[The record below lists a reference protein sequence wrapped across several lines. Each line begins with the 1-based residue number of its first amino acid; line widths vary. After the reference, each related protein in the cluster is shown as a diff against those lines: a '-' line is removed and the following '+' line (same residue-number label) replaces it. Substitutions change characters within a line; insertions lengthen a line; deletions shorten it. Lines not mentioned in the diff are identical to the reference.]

1 LKRITR
7 ASAILI
13 IAVGLF
19 ITLSRCSTRHFDNL
33 GQEMEYLVS
42 ELVEKDK
49 SVRNCVL
56 SVMKG
61 DGSFSWS
68 GAAGV
73 ARQDGQVPMTKD
85 TPIHIASITKLYT
98 ATVIMRLH
106 EKGALSLDDP
116 MSKYLPEGLIR
127 GIHVYKGKD
136 YSQEI
141 TIKQL
146 LSHTSGIAD
155 YYTEKPKG
163 GKSVFELLLEKPER
177 TWRVD
182 ETIEWARDNLK
193 PNFRPGTD
201 ASYSDTNFDPLGKI
215 IGAITG
221 KPLHTV
227 YEDFIFRPLGLT
239 HTWLIDSSAPQ
250 IPIPP
255 ADVFYK
261 NRNITNIRLNSA
273 YWPYMVS
280 TAEEMIFFLKA
291 LNEGRIVSRDT
302 LKLMHNWHKLE
313 FPLQYGFGTMYFKL
327 PWFISKIM
335 KVPPLWGHSGST
347 GSFLY
352 YSEDLNLYMAGS
364 INQVDSKIKPFRLMG
379 KVIKAIDCNEQFL
392 YMKFLHIL
400 EFLLTRTS
408 WTASFLTNRKL

>member
-1 LKRITR
+1 VSIKRVTVTVI
-7 ASAILI
+7 ILLVI
-13 IAVGLF
+13 IAAGLF
-19 ITLSRCSTRHFDNL
+19 IIRSISPTPSFDDLN
-33 GQEMEYLVS
+33 QKIQYIVS
-42 ELVEKDK
+42 DFVEKDK
-49 SVRNCVL
+49 SLRNGVL

-85 TPIHIASITKLYT
+85 TPVFIASINKLYT
-98 ATVIMRLH
+98 ATVIMRLY
-106 EKGALSLDDP
+106 EKGILSLDDP
-116 MSKYLPEGLIR
+116 MSRYLPEGLIR

-136 YSQEI
+136 YSKEI

-163 GKSVFELLLEKPER
+163 GKSVFESLLENPER
-177 TWRVD
+177 TWRD
-182 ETIEWARDNLK
+182 NETIEWARDKLE

-201 ASYSDTNFDPLGKI
+201 ASYSDTNFDLLQKI
-215 IGAITG
+215 IETIVGQ
-221 KPLHTV
+221 PLHAV

-239 HTWLIDSSAPQ
+239 HTWLIERSAPQ
-250 IPIPP
+250 IPIFP

-261 NRNITNIRLNSA
+261 DRNITNIRLNSA

-280 TAEEMIFFLKA
+280 SAEEMIIFLKA
-291 LNEGRIVSRDT
+291 LNEGRIVSKDT
-302 LKLMHNWHKLE
+302 LELMHNWHKLE

-327 PWFISKIM
+327 PPLMTKIT
-335 KVPPLWGHSGST
+335 KLSPLWGHSGST

-352 YSEDLNLYMAGS
+352 YSQDRDLYLAGT
-364 INQVDSKIKPFRLMG
+364 INQVDSKIKPFMLMM
-379 KVIKAIDCNEQFL
+379 KVIKAFQS
-392 YMKFLHIL
+392 K
-400 EFLLTRTS
+400 S
-408 WTASFLTNRKL
+408 

>member
-1 LKRITR
+1 MKRIII
-7 ASAILI
+7 SAILLI
-13 IAVGLF
+13 I
-19 ITLSRCSTRHFDNL
+19 ITAGFFLIRIGFSSSSFKDLSQ
-33 GQEMEYLVS
+33 GMQYLVS
-42 ELVEKDK
+42 DLVRKDK

-68 GAAGV
+68 NAAGI
-73 ARQDGQVPMTKD
+73 AREDGQVPMTRD
-85 TPIHIASITKLYT
+85 TPFHIASITKLYT
-98 ATVIMRLH
+98 ATIIMRLY

-116 MSKYLPEGLIR
+116 MSRYLPEGLIR

-177 TWRVD
+177 IWRED
-182 ETIEWARDNLK
+182 ETIEWARDQLK

-201 ASYSDTNFDPLGKI
+201 ASYSDTNFDLLGKVI
-215 IGAITG
+215 EAITG
-221 KPLHTV
+221 QPRHTV

-239 HTWLIDSSAPQ
+239 HTWLIESSAPQ

-261 NRNITNIRLNSA
+261 NRNIRNIRSNGA

-280 TAEEMIFFLKA
+280 TAEEMIIFLKA
-291 LNEGRIVSRDT
+291 LNEGRIVSRDM

-313 FPLQYGFGTMYFKL
+313 FPLQNGFGTMYFKL
-327 PWFISKIM
+327 PPIM
-335 KVPPLWGHSGST
+335 TKVTKVSPLWGHSGST

-352 YSEDLNLYMAGS
+352 YSQDQDLYLAGT
-364 INQVDSKIKPFRLMG
+364 INQVDSKVKPFMLMM
-379 KVIKAIDCNEQFL
+379 KVMRAFQTKKQV
-392 YMKFLHIL
+392 
-400 EFLLTRTS
+400 
-408 WTASFLTNRKL
+408 

>member
-1 LKRITR
+1 MKRIII
-7 ASAILI
+7 SAILLI
-13 IAVGLF
+13 I
-19 ITLSRCSTRHFDNL
+19 ITAGFFLIRIGFSSSSFKDLSQ
-33 GQEMEYLVS
+33 GMQYLVS
-42 ELVEKDK
+42 DLVRKDK

-68 GAAGV
+68 NAAGI
-73 ARQDGQVPMTKD
+73 AREDGQVPMTRD
-85 TPIHIASITKLYT
+85 TPFHIASITKLYT
-98 ATVIMRLH
+98 ATIIMRLY
-106 EKGALSLDDP
+106 EKGALCLDDP
-116 MSKYLPEGLIR
+116 MSRYLPEGLIR

-177 TWRVD
+177 IWRED
-182 ETIEWARDNLK
+182 ETIEWARDQLK

-201 ASYSDTNFDPLGKI
+201 ASYSDTNFDLLGKI
-215 IGAITG
+215 IEAITG
-221 KPLHTV
+221 QPRHTV

-239 HTWLIDSSAPQ
+239 HTWLIESSAPQ

-261 NRNITNIRLNSA
+261 NRNIRNIRSNGA

-280 TAEEMIFFLKA
+280 TAEEMIIFLKA
-291 LNEGRIVSRDT
+291 LNEGRIVSRDM

-313 FPLQYGFGTMYFKL
+313 FPLQNGFGTMYFKL
-327 PWFISKIM
+327 PPIM
-335 KVPPLWGHSGST
+335 TKVTKVSPLWGHSGST

-352 YSEDLNLYMAGS
+352 YSHDLDLYLAGT
-364 INQVDSKIKPFRLMG
+364 INQVDSKVKPFMLMM
-379 KVIKAIDCNEQFL
+379 KVMRAFQTKKQV
-392 YMKFLHIL
+392 
-400 EFLLTRTS
+400 
-408 WTASFLTNRKL
+408 